1 VNPAANQPIEVR
13 LAPGRS
19 NLAHRLL
26 LLLMG
31 LAALA
36 VVLLMRSAF
45 MGGSEPAQWIGF
57 SLGAFLLWR
66 LWLTALGLRRMPVPH
81 EITFRCDGRII
92 VMSAPQSGPIE
103 CVPGALVLVGNVL
116 AFTFCPS
123 VTLGTGRAPGPL
135 GQGRA
140 QDGSAGRSG
149 PLPRSLKNI
158 HWMSGVDALG
168 DENWRRLRVWLVWNQ
183 RAKKIRR

>member
-1 VNPAANQPIEVR
+1 MNPAATQPIELR

-19 NLAHRLL
+19 TLAHRLL
-26 LLLMG
+26 LLLIG
-31 LAALA
+31 FAALA
-36 VVLLMRSAF
+36 VALLTRSAF
-45 MGGSEPAQWIGF
+45 RHGSEPAKWIGF
-57 SLGAFLLWR
+57 LLAAFVLWR
-66 LWLTALGLRRMPVPH
+66 LWLTARGLQRLPVPH

-92 VMSAPQSGPIE
+92 VTPAPQSAPIE
-103 CVPGALVLVGNVL
+103 CVPGALVLAGNIL

-123 VTLGTGRAPGPL
+123 VTLSAGRAPGPL
-135 GQGRA
+135 AQGRA
-140 QDGSAGRSG
+140 QDESPGRSG

-183 RAKKIRR
+183 RARKIRR